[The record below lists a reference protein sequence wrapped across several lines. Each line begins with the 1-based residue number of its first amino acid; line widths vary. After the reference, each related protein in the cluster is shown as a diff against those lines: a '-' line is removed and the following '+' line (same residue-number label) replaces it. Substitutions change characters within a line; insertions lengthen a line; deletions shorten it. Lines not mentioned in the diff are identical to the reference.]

1 MQIPF
6 YFGGAAMRLRTDV
19 SIVAFSRSASRAVGA
34 AALCAAILQASP
46 AALAQDLSSY
56 AVLAGSTITNTGTTT
71 INGNIGLS
79 PGTAFT
85 GQGPGADQIVLTD
98 GTIHIADAVAVQA
111 KSDLTTA
118 FNVLMGR
125 PATALVGDLGGRT
138 LTEGVYSFASSAQMT
153 GTLTLDGGP
162 DSIFI
167 IQVGSSLTT
176 ATSSAVLLTGGAQ
189 ASNVFFVVG
198 ESATLGTTTA
208 FVGQILAGTSITLNT
223 AATILCGAALT
234 QTGAVT
240 LDTNTINVCTFTTEP
255 EDLTEILGDDIT
267 DTGGSILT
275 AIDDYVTDGGTL
287 PLSFQ
292 LLALLSPTE
301 LAEALEQ
308 MSGEAGGGVAP
319 AGMQGMDSFLDLLG
333 SGPGGG
339 MSVVTG
345 HDQPVSGGTV
355 SVMGYA
361 PSVPQAGGDAFADFD
376 AVPMSRPGDWTVWAA
391 GFGGRSQVDGDI
403 DAGTHDRATNDFG
416 VAFGVERQ
424 VTEDLMFGLAVS
436 GGGTNFDL
444 ADSLG
449 SGDTA
454 MLQAAAYAR
463 SDFDQAYLAA
473 SVAVGVHRVSLDRFL
488 SFAGD
493 DHFTA
498 DYNATGFAG
507 EIEAGYHI
515 GWLTPYA
522 ALRGQSFS
530 TPAYSEETA
539 SGASTFALDYEA
551 NTATSLRSE
560 VGARADWSMPAG
572 EDGTLT
578 LHAGAA
584 WLHEIRSDSDLQA
597 SFQALPGSTFDVEGA
612 TSAPDSLLASL
623 GAQLDMGN
631 GVGLGASV
639 SGEYAANAMSYGGKA
654 SLSYSW

>member
-1 MQIPF
+1 MKMWTGASRVACGQTARRVI
-6 YFGGAAMRLRTDV
+6 GAAT
-19 SIVAFSRSASRAVGA
+19 
-34 AALCAAILQASP
+34 LCAVALPWGP

-85 GQGPGADQIVLTD
+85 GQGPGADQIVLTG
-98 GTIHIADAVAVQA
+98 GTIHLADAVAVQA

-138 LTEGVYSFASSAQMT
+138 LTEGVYSFASSAQLT

-176 ATSSAVLLTGGAQ
+176 ATSSAVLLTGGAL

-198 ESATLGTTTA
+198 ESATLGTSTA
-208 FVGQILAGTSITLNT
+208 FVGQIFAGTSITLNT
-223 AATILCGAALT
+223 SATILCGAALT

-240 LDTNTINVCTFTTEP
+240 LDTNTINICTFTTEP
-255 EDLTEILGDDIT
+255 EDIAEILGDDIT
-267 DTGGSILT
+267 GTGGSILT

-333 SGPGGG
+333 DSPGGG
-339 MSVVTG
+339 MTVVTG

-361 PSVPQAGGDAFADFD
+361 PSAPQAGGEAFASFD
-376 AVPMSRPGDWTVWAA
+376 APVPMTRPGDWTIWAS
-391 GFGGRSQVDGDI
+391 GFGGRSQVDGDL
-403 DAGTHDRATNDFG
+403 DAGTHDRTTNDFG

-424 VTEDLMFGLAVS
+424 VTENLMFGLAVS
-436 GGGTNFDL
+436 GGGTNFEL
-444 ADSLG
+444 SDSLG
-449 SGDTA
+449 SGETA

-473 SVAVGVHRVSLDRFL
+473 AVAVGIHRVSLDRFL

-493 DHFTA
+493 DHFSG

-507 EIEAGYHI
+507 EIEAGYRV

-522 ALRGQSFS
+522 GLRAQSFS
-530 TPAYSEETA
+530 TPAYSEETV

-584 WLHEIRSDSDLQA
+584 WLHQLRSDSDQWA
-597 SFQALPGSTFDVEGA
+597 SFQALPGSSFEVESA
-612 TSAPDSLLASL
+612 TPAADSLLASI

-631 GVGLGASV
+631 GVGIGASV
-639 SGEYAANAMSYGGKA
+639 SGEYAANAVSYGGKA

>member
-1 MQIPF
+1 MA
-6 YFGGAAMRLRTDV
+6 G
-19 SIVAFSRSASRAVGA
+19 VATICAVVLPAS
-34 AALCAAILQASP
+34 S

-85 GQGPGADQIVLTD
+85 GQGPGADEIVLTG

-111 KSDLTTA
+111 KSDLTSA

-125 PATALVGDLGGRT
+125 PATALNGDLGGRT
-138 LTEGVYSFASSAQMT
+138 LTEGVYSFASSAQLT

-176 ATSSAVLLTGGAQ
+176 ATSSAILLTGGAE
-189 ASNVFFVVG
+189 ARNVFFVVG
-198 ESATLGTTTA
+198 DSATLGTSTA
-208 FVGQILAGTSITLNT
+208 FVGQILAGTSITLDT
-223 AATILCGAALT
+223 SATILCGAALA

-255 EDLTEILGDDIT
+255 GHIAAILGDDIT
-267 DTGGSILT
+267 GTGGSILN
-275 AIDDYVTDGGTL
+275 AIDDYVTNGGTL

-301 LAEALEQ
+301 LAQALEQ

-333 SGPGGG
+333 SSPTGG

-345 HDQPVSGGTV
+345 HDQPVSGGTI

-361 PSVPQAGGDAFADFD
+361 PSPPQAGGEAFADFN
-376 AVPMSRPGDWTVWAA
+376 APAPMTRPGDWTVWAT
-391 GFGGRSQVDGDI
+391 GFGGRSQVNGDA
-403 DAGTHDRATNDFG
+403 DAGTHDRATNHFG

-449 SGDTA
+449 SGETA

-473 SVAVGVHRVSLDRFL
+473 AVAVGVHRVSLDRFL
-488 SFAGD
+488 TFAGP
-493 DHFTA
+493 DHFTG

-530 TPAYSEETA
+530 TPAYSEETV

-560 VGARADWSMPAG
+560 VGVRADWSMPAG

-584 WLHEIRSDSDLQA
+584 WLHEIHSDSNLRA
-597 SFQALPGSTFDVEGA
+597 SFQSLPGSSFEVG
-612 TSAPDSLLASL
+612 SAMPAADSLLASI

-631 GVGLGASV
+631 GVGLGASL
-639 SGEYAANAMSYGGKA
+639 SGEYSANSLSYGGKA
-654 SLSYSW
+654 SLSYTW

>member
-1 MQIPF
+1 MRIWTGASVIA
-6 YFGGAAMRLRTDV
+6 GGRTARRLV
-19 SIVAFSRSASRAVGA
+19 QLS
-34 AALCAAILQASP
+34 ALCAV
-46 AALAQDLSSY
+46 ALPVGSAWAQDLSSY

-85 GQGPGADQIVLTD
+85 GQGPGADQIVLTG
-98 GTIHIADAVAVQA
+98 GTIHIADAVAVKA

-138 LTEGVYSFASSAQMT
+138 LTAGVYSFASSAQMT

-176 ATSSAVLLTGGAQ
+176 ASSSAVLLTGGAQ

-267 DTGGSILT
+267 GTGGSILT

-292 LLALLSPTE
+292 LLALLSPSE

-308 MSGEAGGGVAP
+308 ISGEAGGGVAP

-333 SGPGGG
+333 SSPGGG

-361 PSVPQAGGDAFADFD
+361 PSAPQAGGGAFADFD
-376 AVPMSRPGDWTVWAA
+376 EPVPMSRPGDWTVWAA
-391 GFGGRSQVDGDI
+391 GFGGRSQVDGDVG
-403 DAGTHDRATNDFG
+403 AGTHDRATNDFG
-416 VAFGVERQ
+416 VAFGAERQ

-436 GGGTNFDL
+436 GGGTNFEL

-449 SGDTA
+449 SGETA

-493 DHFTA
+493 DHFTG

-515 GWLTPYA
+515 GWLTPYV

-530 TPAYSEETA
+530 TPAYSEDTV

-572 EDGTLT
+572 DNGTLT

-584 WLHEIRSDSDLQA
+584 WLHEIRSDSDLRA
-597 SFQALPGSTFDVEGA
+597 SFQALPGSSFEVESA
-612 TSAPDSLLASL
+612 TPAADSLLASI

-639 SGEYAANAMSYGGKA
+639 SGEYAANAVSYGGKA

>member
-1 MQIPF
+1 MRIWTDASVVAC
-6 YFGGAAMRLRTDV
+6 GRAARRLAGAAT
-19 SIVAFSRSASRAVGA
+19 
-34 AALCAAILQASP
+34 LCAIALP
-46 AALAQDLSSY
+46 AGSALAQDLSSY

-85 GQGPGADQIVLTD
+85 GQGPGADQIVLTG

-138 LTEGVYSFASSAQMT
+138 LTAGVYSFASSAQLT

-176 ATSSAVLLTGGAQ
+176 ATSSAILLTGGAQ

-223 AATILCGAALT
+223 SATILCGAALT

-267 DTGGSILT
+267 GTGGSILT

-333 SGPGGG
+333 SSPGGG
-339 MSVVTG
+339 MSMVTG

-361 PSVPQAGGDAFADFD
+361 PSPPQVGGEAFAGFD
-376 AVPMSRPGDWTVWAA
+376 EPAPMTRAGDWTIWAS
-391 GFGGRSQVDGDI
+391 GFGGRSQVDGDT
-403 DAGTHDRATNDFG
+403 DAGTNDRSTNDFG

-449 SGDTA
+449 SGETA

-473 SVAVGVHRVSLDRFL
+473 AVAVGVHRVSLDRFL
-488 SFAGD
+488 TFAGD
-493 DHFTA
+493 DHFTG

-530 TPAYSEETA
+530 TPAYSEETV

-572 EDGTLT
+572 EEGTLT

-584 WLHEIRSDSDLQA
+584 WLHQIRSDSDLRA
-597 SFQALPGSTFDVEGA
+597 SFQALPGSSFEVESA
-612 TSAPDSLLASL
+612 TPAADSLLASI

-631 GVGLGASV
+631 GVGIGASV
-639 SGEYAANAMSYGGKA
+639 SGEYAANAVSYGGKA

>member
-1 MQIPF
+1 MRIWT
-6 YFGGAAMRLRTDV
+6 GASVIACGWTVKRM
-19 SIVAFSRSASRAVGA
+19 AGA
-34 AALCAAILQASP
+34 AAICAIALP
-46 AALAQDLSSY
+46 AGSALAQDLSSY
-56 AVLAGSTITNTGTTT
+56 AILAGSTITNTGTTT

-79 PGTAFT
+79 PGTSFT
-85 GQGPGADQIVLTD
+85 GQGPGADQIVLTG

-125 PATALVGDLGGRT
+125 PGTALAGDLGGRT
-138 LTEGVYSFASSAQMT
+138 LTAGVYSFASSAQMT

-162 DSIFI
+162 DSVFI
-167 IQVGSSLTT
+167 IQVGGSLTT

-223 AATILCGAALT
+223 SATILCGAALT

-255 EDLTEILGDDIT
+255 EEIADILGDDIT
-267 DTGGSILT
+267 GTGGSILT

-333 SGPGGG
+333 GTPGGG

-361 PSVPQAGGDAFADFD
+361 PSMPQAGGEAFAAFD
-376 AVPMSRPGDWTVWAA
+376 EPAPMSRSGDWKVWAA
-391 GFGGRSQVDGDI
+391 GFGGRSEIDGDA

-436 GGGTNFDL
+436 GGGTNFSL

-473 SVAVGVHRVSLDRFL
+473 AVAVGIHRVSLDRFL
-488 SFAGD
+488 TFAGD
-493 DHFTA
+493 DHFTG
-498 DYNATGFAG
+498 DYNASGFAG

-530 TPAYSEETA
+530 TPAYSEETV

-572 EDGTLT
+572 EAGTLT

-584 WLHEIRSDSDLQA
+584 WLHDIRSDSELMA
-597 SFQALPGSTFDVEGA
+597 SFQALPGSSFEVESA
-612 TSAPDSLLASL
+612 TPAADSLLASI

-631 GVGLGASV
+631 GVGIGASV
-639 SGEYAANAMSYGGKA
+639 SGEYAANAVSYGGKA
-654 SLSYSW
+654 SLSYNW

>member
-1 MQIPF
+1 MA
-6 YFGGAAMRLRTDV
+6 G
-19 SIVAFSRSASRAVGA
+19 VATICAVVLPASSAT
-34 AALCAAILQASP
+34 
-46 AALAQDLSSY
+46 LAQDLSSY
-56 AVLAGSTITNTGTTT
+56 AVLAGQSITNTGETN
-71 INGNIGLS
+71 IDGNIGLS
-79 PGTAFT
+79 PGTSFT
-85 GQGPGADQIVLTD
+85 GQGPGADQVILAGD
-98 GTIHIADAVAVQA
+98 STIHIADAVALQA
-111 KSDLTTA
+111 KIDLTTA

-125 PATALVGDLGGRT
+125 PSTSLGGN
-138 LTEGVYSFASSAQMT
+138 LTGQILTGGVYSLSSTALLDAG
-153 GTLTLDGGP
+153 GTLTLDGGLGSG
-162 DSIFI
+162 DSDAIFI

-176 ATSSAVLLTGGAQ
+176 GTGSSVVLTGGAQ
-189 ASNVFFVVG
+189 AKNVFFVVR
-198 ESATLGTTTA
+198 EDATIGSSTA
-208 FVGQILAGTSITLNT
+208 FVGQIYAGNTITLGS
-223 AATILCGAALT
+223 AATILCGAALA
-234 QTGAVT
+234 QVGSVT
-240 LDTNTINVCTFTTEP
+240 LNNNTINVCTFTTEP
-255 EDLTEILGDDIT
+255 GDIAAILGDDIT
-267 DTGGSILT
+267 GTGGSILT
-275 AIDDYVTDGGTL
+275 AIDDYVTNGGTL

-301 LAEALEQ
+301 LAQALEQ

-333 SGPGGG
+333 SSPTGG

-345 HDQPVSGGTV
+345 HDQPVSGGTI

-361 PSVPQAGGDAFADFD
+361 PSPPQAGGEAFADFN
-376 AVPMSRPGDWTVWAA
+376 APAPMTRPGDWTVWAT
-391 GFGGRSQVDGDI
+391 GFGGRSQVNGDA
-403 DAGTHDRATNDFG
+403 DAGTHDRATNHFG

-449 SGDTA
+449 SGETA

-473 SVAVGVHRVSLDRFL
+473 AVAVGVHRVSLDRFL
-488 SFAGD
+488 TFAGP
-493 DHFTA
+493 DHFTG

-530 TPAYSEETA
+530 TPAYSEETV

-560 VGARADWSMPAG
+560 VGVRADWSMPAG

-584 WLHEIRSDSDLQA
+584 WLHEIHSDSDLRA
-597 SFQALPGSTFDVEGA
+597 SFQSLPGSSFEVG
-612 TSAPDSLLASL
+612 SAMPAADSLLASI

-631 GVGLGASV
+631 GVGLGASL
-639 SGEYAANAMSYGGKA
+639 SGEYSANSLSYGGKA
-654 SLSYSW
+654 SLSYTW

>member
-1 MQIPF
+1 MRIWTDASVIAC
-6 YFGGAAMRLRTDV
+6 GWTARSVIGAAL
-19 SIVAFSRSASRAVGA
+19 
-34 AALCAAILQASP
+34 LCAVVLPVTS

-85 GQGPGADQIVLTD
+85 GQGPGADQIILTG
-98 GTIHIADAVAVQA
+98 GTIHIADAIAVQA

-138 LTEGVYSFASSAQMT
+138 LTAGVYSFASSAQLT

-198 ESATLGTTTA
+198 ESATLGTSTA
-208 FVGQILAGTSITLNT
+208 FVGQIFASTSITLDT
-223 AATILCGAALT
+223 SATIMCGAALT

-240 LDTNTINVCTFTTEP
+240 LDTNTINICTFTTEP
-255 EDLTEILGDDIT
+255 EDIAEILGEDIT
-267 DTGGSILT
+267 GTGGSILT

-333 SGPGGG
+333 SSPEGG

-361 PSVPQAGGDAFADFD
+361 PLAPQAGGDAFAEFD
-376 AVPMSRPGDWTVWAA
+376 APVPMSRPGDWTVWAA
-391 GFGGRSQVDGDI
+391 GFGGRSQVDGDV
-403 DAGTHDRATNDFG
+403 DAGTHDRSTTDFG

-449 SGDTA
+449 SGDSA

-488 SFAGD
+488 TFAGD
-493 DHFTA
+493 DHFTG

-530 TPAYSEETA
+530 TPAYSEETV

-560 VGARADWSMPAG
+560 VGARVDWSTPVG
-572 EDGTLT
+572 EDGTLS

-584 WLHEIRSDSDLQA
+584 WLHQLRSDSDLRA
-597 SFQALPGSTFDVEGA
+597 SFQALPGSSFEVESA
-612 TSAPDSLLASL
+612 TPAADSLLASI

-639 SGEYAANAMSYGGKA
+639 SGEYAVNAVSYGGKA
-654 SLSYSW
+654 SLSYRW